1 MSDLEHQRPELFRRR
16 RFEAPHRRR
25 HPLRRLFRPFAASL
39 AVVGIPAVVTWWVA
53 TSPQFEVHE
62 IDVAGTP
69 RVTAEW
75 AGERLDA
82 LRGRHLLTVRLT
94 EIERRLA
101 EHPWIADLVV
111 RRELPG
117 RLVVRV
123 VERLPA
129 ALWREAGEL
138 VFVDGSGRRIAPV
151 DGDGAAAGAGV
162 GGPLDLVVISSA
174 VPDTDPAS
182 AAAAIRV
189 AARWESLRPGDRVS
203 GIEILRSGDFRL
215 ATRSLPFAVVV
226 STDRLDAAP
235 AVLSRVWPLIESRR
249 PPMPAELA
257 SVDLRFSRQIV
268 FQPAAEPPREEG

>member
-25 HPLRRLFRPFAASL
+25 HPLRRLLRPFAASL

-62 IDVAGTP
+62 IDVVGTP

-82 LRGRHLLTVRLT
+82 LRGRHLLTVRLA

-101 EHPWIADLVV
+101 EHPWIADLIV

-117 RLVVRV
+117 RLAGKV

-129 ALWREAGEL
+129 ALWQDAEGL

-151 DGDGAAAGAGV
+151 GGDGDGAGA
-162 GGPLDLVVISSA
+162 GGPLDLAVISAA
-174 VPDTDPAS
+174 VPAADPAS
-182 AAAAIRV
+182 AAATALGV

-203 GIEILRSGDFRL
+203 RVEILRSGDFRL
-215 ATRSLPFAVVV
+215 AIRSLPFAVVV
-226 STDRLDAAP
+226 STDRLEAAP
-235 AVLSRVWPLIESRR
+235 AVLARVWPLIESRR

-257 SVDLRFSRQIV
+257 SVDFRFSRQIV

>member
-1 MSDLEHQRPELFRRR
+1 MSDLEHQRAELFRRR

-25 HPLRRLFRPFAASL
+25 HPLRRLLRPFAASL
-39 AVVGIPAVVTWWVA
+39 AVVGIPALVTWWVA

-82 LRGRHLLTVRLT
+82 LRGRHLLTVRLA

-101 EHPWIADLVV
+101 EHPWIADLIV

-117 RLVVRV
+117 RLAVKV
-123 VERLPA
+123 VERRPA
-129 ALWREAGEL
+129 ALWQDAEGL
-138 VFVDGSGRRIAPV
+138 VFVDGAGRRITPV
-151 DGDGAAAGAGV
+151 GGDGDGAGA
-162 GGPLDLVVISSA
+162 GGPLDLAVISAA
-174 VPDTDPAS
+174 VPDADPAS
-182 AAAAIRV
+182 AAAAAIGV
-189 AARWESLRPGDRVS
+189 AARWEGLRPGDRVS
-203 GIEILRSGDFRL
+203 RVEILRSGDFRL

-226 STDRLDAAP
+226 STDRLEAAP
-235 AVLSRVWPLIESRR
+235 AVLARVWPLIESRR